1 MKIFLTLTKK
11 KLCVILALTI
21 IALVVLIQ
29 FSSATQKRIDG
40 STHSIRENYLNSIG
54 IEISGKDITVKQ
66 IIIPSEFSDVYN
78 RYNELQKQAG
88 FDLSKHKGEQV
99 SLYTY
104 NLPQNEDMQ
113 VHLLVSGDE
122 IIGGDISSVK
132 LNGKMLPLKKQKK

>member
-1 MKIFLTLTKK
+1 MKFFLTLSKK
-11 KLCVILALTI
+11 KLCIILALTV

-40 STHSIRENYLNSIG
+40 STHAIRENYLNSLG

-88 FDLSKHKGEQV
+88 FDLSKHKGKQV

-104 NLPQNEDMQ
+104 NLSQNDGIQ
-113 VHLLVSGDE
+113 VHLLVLENE
-122 IIGGDISSVK
+122 IIGGDIASIK